1 MTAGAVYVAEVVV
14 VLLNAPQA
22 PAVLLA
28 QLRDHV
34 TPAFVESFVTVA
46 VRDAVPLISRKAGAP
61 EIATVRPTIVI
72 VADADIAVSAIE
84 VAVTVTLLVAG
95 GVAGA
100 V

>member
-1 MTAGAVYVAEVVV
+1 MS
-14 VLLNAPQA
+14 LKAPHA
-22 PAVLLA
+22 PDTLLA

-34 TPAFVESFVTVA
+34 TPAFDASLVTVA

-61 EIATVRPTIVI
+61 EIVTVRPTIVM
-72 VADADIAVSAIE
+72 VADADIDVSAIE
-84 VAVTVTLLVAG
+84 VAVIVTVLLAG